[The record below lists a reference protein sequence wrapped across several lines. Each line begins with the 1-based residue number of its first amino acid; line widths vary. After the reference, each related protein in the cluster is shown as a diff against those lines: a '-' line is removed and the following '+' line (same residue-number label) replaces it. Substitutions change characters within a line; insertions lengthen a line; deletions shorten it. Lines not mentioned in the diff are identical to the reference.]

1 MIPKIIHY
9 CWFGG
14 NPMPKKFKKNINKW
28 KNNLPDYEFVLWNE
42 STFNIYNFEFTKKA
56 YEQKKFAFVSD
67 FVRLYALINFGG
79 VYLDIDMEFVS
90 RFDELLNKDV
100 ILGFEVNNVTTGFIS
115 SSKNN
120 EYLVEIF
127 DKYYL
132 NNEFK
137 MVPNTQIF
145 TDYFFNNKSFDYK
158 KSYFYDKY
166 TIYSFY
172 YFCCNDLL
180 NVYINKN
187 SKFIHRYSASWFSI
201 KDRIKS
207 KIHVFLIKIGI
218 LKK

>member
-42 STFNIYNFEFTKKA
+42 SNFNIYNFEFTKKA

-90 RFDELLNKDV
+90 RFDELLNKDL

-120 EYLVEIF
+120 EYLV
-127 DKYYL
+127 
-132 NNEFK
+132 
-137 MVPNTQIF
+137 
-145 TDYFFNNKSFDYK
+145 
-158 KSYFYDKY
+158 
-166 TIYSFY
+166 
-172 YFCCNDLL
+172 
-180 NVYINKN
+180 
-187 SKFIHRYSASWFSI
+187 
-201 KDRIKS
+201 
-207 KIHVFLIKIGI
+207 
-218 LKK
+218 